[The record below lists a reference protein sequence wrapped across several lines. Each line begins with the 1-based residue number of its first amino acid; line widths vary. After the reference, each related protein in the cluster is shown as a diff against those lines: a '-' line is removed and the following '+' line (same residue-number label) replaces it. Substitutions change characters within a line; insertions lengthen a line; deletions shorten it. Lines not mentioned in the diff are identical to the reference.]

1 MAKTLRTSGDYT
13 IKAGDGFNSGSGTN
27 TINLD
32 SLNVSITGNLT
43 VAGTSS
49 TISTTNTII
58 EDNIIELQTGI
69 SASSNDSGIIIERGS
84 TGDNAAIIWDESVDS
99 FKLGTTTA
107 TGADKSGG
115 ITVTAGALG
124 IGALTATTGTFSG
137 AVSSVGH
144 TVEGNITAGSV
155 TTNEITANGSNADLS
170 IQPSGTGDVLISAL
184 RVNGTTIDSSDS
196 SAVQI
201 NENTEVDGTL
211 TVTGAVAI
219 TSGTITGITDLAVA
233 DGGTGASSLTDN
245 AVLTGTGTSA
255 ITAEGNLSFNGST
268 LAVTGAATVSTTLG
282 VTGATTLSGG
292 ATILGTTTTGSLQTN
307 EIAAN
312 GSNAALTV
320 ASSGTGDV
328 TIDAGGDII
337 LDADNADIKLKDGG
351 TEFGRISR
359 ITSDL
364 VIKSM
369 GDNNDIILKGVDDS
383 ATINALT
390 LDMSAAG
397 AATFNSTVTAT
408 DITANS
414 LTTNVISAN
423 GSNAGISI
431 QPSGSGEVLLGAL
444 RLNGTTLDTDDSSA
458 ITIGEEINF
467 QGAVNLL
474 GGDLIT
480 GDNRISFND
489 QSSGTVSFLDFTV
502 TQFSQNNNTVLSSV
516 KSINFF
522 LDSNGGDSGQAFRIY
537 NNTNPDSSPTENTYI
552 FKVAED
558 GDLFVTGDTSMTGT
572 LTATDITGNSLT
584 TNVISSNGSN
594 ADLNISASGTGDVA
608 ISSQL
613 TLTGSFKPAI
623 HTFTG
628 TDAVTETEHAGRTLL
643 LGEVGGN
650 ANVVLTLPDA
660 TGSGNIYHFIVSV
673 AMGGS
678 TTYKI
683 QVPDA
688 DNTITG
694 QIMYLDEDGT
704 AVTSF
709 PTVAASDT
717 ITLNSGTQGGLV
729 GDTLTLIDIAADK
742 YAVSG
747 NMRVAA
753 GANPAT
759 PFSEAVS

>member
-137 AVSSVGH
+137 AVTSVGH

-155 TTNEITANGSNADLS
+155 TTNEI
-170 IQPSGTGDVLISAL
+170 
-184 RVNGTTIDSSDS
+184 
-196 SAVQI
+196 
-201 NENTEVDGTL
+201 
-211 TVTGAVAI
+211 
-219 TSGTITGITDLAVA
+219 
-233 DGGTGASSLTDN
+233 GG
-245 AVLTGTGTSA
+245 
-255 ITAEGNLSFNGST
+255 
-268 LAVTGAATVSTTLG
+268 
-282 VTGATTLSGG
+282 
-292 ATILGTTTTGSLQTN
+292 
-307 EIAAN
+307 N
-312 GSNAALTV
+312 GSNAAITV
-320 ASSGTGDV
+320 TSSGTGDI
-328 TIDAGGDII
+328 TLDAGGDII

-351 TEFGRISR
+351 IEFGRISR
-359 ITSDL
+359 VTSDL

-369 GDNNDIILKGVDDS
+369 GDNNDIILKGLDDS

-414 LTTNVISAN
+414 LTTNVIS
-423 GSNAGISI
+423 
-431 QPSGSGEVLLGAL
+431 
-444 RLNGTTLDTDDSSA
+444 
-458 ITIGEEINF
+458 
-467 QGAVNLL
+467 
-474 GGDLIT
+474 
-480 GDNRISFND
+480 
-489 QSSGTVSFLDFTV
+489 
-502 TQFSQNNNTVLSSV
+502 
-516 KSINFF
+516 
-522 LDSNGGDSGQAFRIY
+522 
-537 NNTNPDSSPTENTYI
+537 
-552 FKVAED
+552 
-558 GDLFVTGDTSMTGT
+558 
-572 LTATDITGNSLT
+572 
-584 TNVISSNGSN
+584 SNGSN
-594 ADLNISASGTGDVA
+594 ADLNISASGTGDVLVSALRVNGTTIDSSDSSAVQINENTEVDGTLTVTGNVGIGTATPEEKFHVLDTGSSQAAKIHSDTNNSGVLGMSILAGLDTASSSGDCKWVRLADGNDSGKAYIQFKSSSPNAEFAA
-608 ISSQL
+608 ISDERLKTNIQNTDVVGLDVINNLRLVKFDWNDTAVQDAGWSM
-613 TLTGSFKPAI
+613 TGHQKLGFVAQEVEAIVPEFISEDANGFKIMGDSGFIPYLIKAVQEQQTKIQELEARAI

>member
-13 IKAGDGFNSGSGTN
+13 IKAGDGFNSGSGAN
-27 TINLD
+27 TITLD
-32 SLNVSITGNLT
+32 SLNVSVSGNLT
-43 VAGTSS
+43 VGGTSS
-49 TISTTNTII
+49 TISTTNTTI
-58 EDNIIELQTGI
+58 EDNIIELNTGA
-69 SASSNDSGIIIERGS
+69 SANVNNAGIIIERG
-84 TGDNAAIIWDESVDS
+84 TAGNNAAIVWKEDTDS
-99 FKLGTTTA
+99 FVLGTTTA
-107 TGADKSGG
+107 TAADKSSSLS
-115 ITVTAGALG
+115 VTAGPLEIA
-124 IGALTATTGTFSG
+124 ALTATTGTFSG
-137 AVSSVGH
+137 AITCVGF
-144 TVEGNITAGSV
+144 TVEGNITAGS
-155 TTNEITANGSNADLS
+155 
-170 IQPSGTGDVLISAL
+170 
-184 RVNGTTIDSSDS
+184 
-196 SAVQI
+196 
-201 NENTEVDGTL
+201 L
-211 TVTGAVAI
+211 T
-219 TSGTITGITDLAVA
+219 
-233 DGGTGASSLTDN
+233 
-245 AVLTGTGTSA
+245 
-255 ITAEGNLSFNGST
+255 
-268 LAVTGAATVSTTLG
+268 
-282 VTGATTLSGG
+282 
-292 ATILGTTTTGSLQTN
+292 TN

-467 QGAVNLL
+467 QGAVNLS